1 VVHKIIC
8 YDLQNKISI
17 MGDDA
22 SIIGYNNY
30 PEFKDL
36 KCLTVMHKKH
46 GKNIEVQKEGFQC

>member
-1 VVHKIIC
+1 M
-8 YDLQNKISI
+8 QNKISI